1 MNEDFSQDQPLTV
14 GALMRG
20 MCAPDYP
27 SHIVRL
33 LKQVQS
39 WLPKT
44 YRVDGID
51 MPYWEAMRDAP
62 DIFFSELEWLEQR
75 VALLPALTPP
85 PPQPEAVVLTLGE
98 VDLTGAMRL
107 SVDYS
112 LIFSNKLC
120 RRVWIVTDMW
130 IPCDVIEYSDHIRAM
145 TAGGISL
152 RFMLVTPWGWL
163 EIPVSSLG
171 SRQLPGSSAPDGG
184 RGCGR
189 RRDDD

>member
-163 EIPVSSLG
+163 EIPQITTAFIVRVHLTDST
-171 SRQLPGSSAPDGG
+171 RFIIWH
-184 RGCGR
+184 
-189 RRDDD
+189 